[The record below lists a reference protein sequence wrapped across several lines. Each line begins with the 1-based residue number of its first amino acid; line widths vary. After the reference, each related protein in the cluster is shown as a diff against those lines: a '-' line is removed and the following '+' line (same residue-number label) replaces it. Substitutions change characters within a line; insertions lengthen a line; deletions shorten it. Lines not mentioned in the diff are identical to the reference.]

1 MNAPRRCFSFSTY
14 FTTKKLRTRV
24 VDQQHEPT
32 LGSPQVEYELLP
44 TDLESSS
51 RWAVAKVL
59 PNGGAGLFFGWPKKI
74 QLKGKEWEDARIHW
88 HLLRDG
94 LLSPPGWTPNPRDP
108 RKVSSHSE
116 CLWHLRWPERSEFVG
131 EVLMWLDL
139 SNVKKGPL
147 VVLGFVWGIIFYPG
161 IWGLEM
167 GWSIYLLIYLLKIN
181 HLCKYDRPIECLGER
196 YLFKVG
202 FFPLDWGWPGAGLDH
217 IHITGLGNK
226 VGLVRINQV

>member
-59 PNGGAGLFFGWPKKI
+59 PNGGAGLFFVGPKKTKKI

-94 LLSPPGWTPNPRDP
+94 LLSPPDPRDP
-108 RKVSSHSE
+108 RGRSPRIPSAYGTFDGLSGAS
-116 CLWHLRWPERSEFVG
+116 LWAKFWC
-131 EVLMWLDL
+131 DL
-139 SNVKKGPL
+139 VFEQRKKGPW
-147 VVLGFVWGIIFYPG
+147 FKDIY
-161 IWGLEM
+161 WGL
-167 GWSIYLLIYLLKIN
+167 Y
-181 HLCKYDRPIECLGER
+181 
-196 YLFKVG
+196 F
-202 FFPLDWGWPGAGLDH
+202 
-217 IHITGLGNK
+217 T
-226 VGLVRINQV
+226 QV